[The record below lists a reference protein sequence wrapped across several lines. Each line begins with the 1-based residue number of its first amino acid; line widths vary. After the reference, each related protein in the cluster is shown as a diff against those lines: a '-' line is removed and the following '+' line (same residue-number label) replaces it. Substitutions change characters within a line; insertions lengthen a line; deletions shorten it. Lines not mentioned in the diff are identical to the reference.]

1 MYRNYIVTNNKY
13 FVEWFWI
20 WLLCMVFLKSAQ
32 KVKSIVVANSD
43 FPQRSYLTL

>member
-1 MYRNYIVTNNKY
+1 MVLDLVIVHG
-13 FVEWFWI
+13 
-20 WLLCMVFLKSAQ
+20 FLKSAQ